1 MKTAIKDAK
10 STQDLVKQ
18 AGLNW
23 GVHLTQATYANS
35 LGQVQD
41 IPGKFAVVRS
51 DIDHPLGVVGKRYET
66 VNNAQALGILDGLL
80 ESGCSIADAG
90 MYNHGAT
97 VFATVDLGHF
107 DVGGGDVLKRKIRVS
122 TAHDGSGSIKVSM
135 YSWRMICKNGLHG
148 WGRDQSVRIRHTS
161 GWRNQMAQARHVL
174 GIADRYY
181 TWFEAQAVKL
191 ASAPAW
197 RSDVE
202 TIAKN
207 WFNEN
212 TTKGQNAIQQVV
224 ELFHYGK
231 GNNGRTWWDGY
242 NGLTEYVDHYQSPG
256 RSEEKRERSS
266 TVGAGMKLKQTAL
279 RDIVQHLSIQ
289 QARG

>member
-1 MKTAIKDAK
+1 MKTTVRNAQNTEDI
-10 STQDLVKQ
+10 VKQ
-18 AGLNW
+18 AGLDW
-23 GVHLTQATYANS
+23 GVQLTQATYANS
-35 LGQVQD
+35 LGNIAD

-51 DIDHPLGVVGKRYET
+51 DIDHPLGVVGNRYET
-66 VNNAQALGILDGLL
+66 VNNRQALSILDGLI
-80 ESGCSIADAG
+80 ENGGIVSDAG

-122 TAHDGSGSIKVSM
+122 TAHDGSGSIKAAM

-148 WGRDQSVRIRHTS
+148 WGKDQSVSIRHTKN
-161 GWRNQMAQARHVL
+161 WRVMMQQARRVL
-174 GIADRYY
+174 GIADQYFA
-181 TWFEAQAVKL
+181 WFEAQATKL

-197 RSDVE
+197 RADVE

-207 WFNEN
+207 WFNED
-212 TTKGQNAIQQVV
+212 TTKGQNAIQQVQ
-224 ELFHYGK
+224 ELFVYGK
-231 GNNGRTWWDGY
+231 GNNGRTWWDAY

-266 TVGAGMKLKQTAL
+266 HVGAGMKLKQTAL
-279 RDIVQHLSIQ
+279 RDILQHLNIQ
-289 QARG
+289 HARG